1 MFINTKLNIEKII
14 ASEASRLAS
23 KYNKDYLNH
32 KDLIEITG
40 LGRDNVRAMMKRSDF
55 PLMTIGK
62 RQVVSVV
69 AFVTWMITNNEGG
82 IYG

>member
-1 MFINTKLNIEKII
+1 MFINSNLKIEEII
-14 ASEASRLAS
+14 SAEASRLSS

-32 KDLIEITG
+32 NDLIQITG

-55 PLMTIGK
+55 PLTTIGK

-69 AFVTWMITNNEGG
+69 LFITWMITNNKGG
-82 IYG
+82 LYG